1 METSSRNDNQI
12 SKRFYKRK
20 RRKKNKAALIEM
32 KVLLEE
38 TRVIKLKT
46 LYADFVWFVWF
57 GLSRV
62 RERERRERELKLES
76 IKSRDVKNGE
86 KDS

>member
-46 LYADFVWFVWF
+46 LYADFVWF

-62 RERERRERELKLES
+62 RERERRERES
-76 IKSRDVKNGE
+76 
-86 KDS
+86 